1 MKRGIVGL
9 VAGAVVGSLAVSMAH
24 AQANIYIGGGPS
36 IPVGE
41 FGDYAKTG
49 WLATAGF
56 SVPVGGKGLS
66 VGGEVMYGS
75 NKHSDFAGDKT
86 NLPGAFG
93 FLMYRVGDQSKPGIY
108 LFGQA
113 GILNHQY
120 KTSGS
125 PGYSG
130 ESDWK
135 FAAGGGAGVDI
146 PAGGVN
152 VFVEGRFIT
161 RSGTSF
167 IPIQAGISIPV
178 GSKR

>member
-1 MKRGIVGL
+1 M
-9 VAGAVVGSLAVSMAH
+9 
-24 AQANIYIGGGPS
+24 
-36 IPVGE
+36 
-41 FGDYAKTG
+41 GD
-49 WLATAGF
+49 
-56 SVPVGGKGLS
+56 KGLS

-75 NKHSDFAGDKT
+75 NKHSDVAGDKT

-93 FLMYRVGDQSKPGIY
+93 FLMYRVGDQSKPGLY

-146 PAGGVN
+146 PAGGVSL
-152 VFVEGRFIT
+152 FVEGRFIT
-161 RSGTSF
+161 RSGTNF
-167 IPIQAGISIPV
+167 IPFQAGVSIPV

>member
-1 MKRGIVGL
+1 MNRWITGVM
-9 VAGAVVGSLAVSMAH
+9 AGAVVGTLAVSIAYG
-24 AQANIYIGGGPS
+24 QASIYVSGGPS

-41 FGDYAKTG
+41 YGDYAKTG
-49 WLATAGF
+49 WLATAGL

-66 VGGEVMYGS
+66 VGGELMYGS
-75 NKHSDFAGDKT
+75 NKHSDVAGDKT

-93 FLMYRVGDQSKPGIY
+93 FLMYRAGDQSKPGVY
-108 LFGQA
+108 FFGQA
-113 GILNHQY
+113 GILNHQF

-135 FAAGGGAGVDI
+135 PAAGGGVGVDI
-146 PAGGVN
+146 PVGGAS

-167 IPIQAGISIPV
+167 IPIQAGVSIPV